1 MKQSI
6 VPANC
11 RKVVTQLLLVI
22 AAAFLLRPRF
32 IEWQLTHIEYDAV
45 DARLHGISATL
56 SVNATILY
64 PNSLP
69 AYVFP
74 SQHDVFFPGVDGSSH
89 YLGRAVMSHGQI
101 LYASYGYG
109 VRSRTINTNES
120 SKKNKADARD
130 LSTTNK
136 ERNGVMVGFKTKRA
150 GLQAVVAMEA
160 GKWLR
165 SRGTLVLREI
175 GHATVIGL
183 ALVPLPPSL
192 LLALIPRASFS
203 TSSYIL
209 NIAPMLPS
217 LIPFPM
223 PVPLRV
229 GVECD
234 HYIRTK
240 AISFRRPRVVN
251 SEFDGAKCR
260 LSLFGGLLVLHH
272 SFASNICNKQSYQ
285 LCNVSVAI
293 SVFCT
298 ELKLCR

>member
-1 MKQSI
+1 MT
-6 VPANC
+6 PFA
-11 RKVVTQLLLVI
+11 
-22 AAAFLLRPRF
+22 RPDDQPL
-32 IEWQLTHIEYDAV
+32 E
-45 DARLHGISATL
+45 STL
-56 SVNATILY
+56 
-64 PNSLP
+64 
-69 AYVFP
+69 
-74 SQHDVFFPGVDGSSH
+74 
-89 YLGRAVMSHGQI
+89 
-101 LYASYGYG
+101 
-109 VRSRTINTNES
+109 
-120 SKKNKADARD
+120 D
-130 LSTTNK
+130 LENQ
-136 ERNGVMVGFKTKRA
+136 G
-150 GLQAVVAMEA
+150 AVVAMEA

-272 SFASNICNKQSYQ
+272 SFGNGPKEIPEAFSTA
-285 LCNVSVAI
+285 LGDVSPAVP
-293 SVFCT
+293 SS
-298 ELKLCR
+298 

>member
-1 MKQSI
+1 MGSSEC
-6 VPANC
+6 VAGVGC
-11 RKVVTQLLLVI
+11 D
-22 AAAFLLRPRF
+22 AAAGCA
-32 IEWQLTHIEYDAV
+32 IDAS
-45 DARLHGISATL
+45 GSGGSAGG
-56 SVNATILY
+56 A
-64 PNSLP
+64 
-69 AYVFP
+69 A
-74 SQHDVFFPGVDGSSH
+74 
-89 YLGRAVMSHGQI
+89 
-101 LYASYGYG
+101 
-109 VRSRTINTNES
+109 
-120 SKKNKADARD
+120 
-130 LSTTNK
+130 
-136 ERNGVMVGFKTKRA
+136 
-150 GLQAVVAMEA
+150 
-160 GKWLR
+160 
-165 SRGTLVLREI
+165 
-175 GHATVIGL
+175 

-272 SFASNICNKQSYQ
+272 SFGNGPKEIPEAFSTA
-285 LCNVSVAI
+285 LGDVSPAVP
-293 SVFCT
+293 SS
-298 ELKLCR
+298 